1 MSKTKRLVNPETGEI
16 IDPQT
21 TPDYYT
27 LDAIRHAD
35 IWTPENIKSEYTRL
49 RKIAQERLR
58 EMSKSSI
65 GRESYTFKRNQGRF
79 KPVAELSIG
88 QMKIMLSEVSRMIVA
103 KRGTLAGIKRAR
115 KQAIE
120 TLHRHGYDFVN
131 ETNFS
136 QFGEFMRAWKAS
148 RFKSYGSLVAVE
160 FFETAQS
167 SFGQNVDPEVFK
179 YATVRNKEQSMII
192 ADLFRD
198 WKDDKER
205 FAASGLKSNPKKVSS
220 AQLLEDWSDYL
231 K

>member
-1 MSKTKRLVNPETGEI
+1 MSKIKRLVNPDTGEI
-16 IDPQT
+16 LDPKE
-21 TPDYYT
+21 TPEYYT

-35 IWTPENIKSEYTRL
+35 IWTPENIKSEYIRL
-49 RKIAQERLR
+49 RNIAQRRLL

-65 GRESYTFKRNQGRF
+65 GRESYTFKRNQDRF
-79 KPVAELSIG
+79 RPASELTTG
-88 QMKIMLSEVSRMIVA
+88 QMKLMLSEVSRMIVA

-120 TLHRHGYDFVN
+120 TLHKHGYDFVN

-136 QFGEFMRAWKAS
+136 QFGEFMREWKAS
-148 RFKSYGSLVAVE
+148 RFKSYGSMVAVE

-167 SFGQNVDPEVFK
+167 SFGQNADPEVFK
-179 YATVRNKEQSMII
+179 YAMTRNKEQSMII

-205 FAASGLKSNPKKVSS
+205 FAASGIKSNPKKVSS
-220 AQLLEDWSDYL
+220 AQLIEDWLDYL